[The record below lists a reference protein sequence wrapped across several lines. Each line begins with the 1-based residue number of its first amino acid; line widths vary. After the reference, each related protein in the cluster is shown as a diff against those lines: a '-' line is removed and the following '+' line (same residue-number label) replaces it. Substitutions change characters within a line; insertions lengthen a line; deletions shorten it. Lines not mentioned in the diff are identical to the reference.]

1 MQADLRKQNTQNT
14 TIKLYLHRNLYH
26 SDANYRFHHVNF
38 EVAERIADLDDP
50 SSVCANQEGVLT
62 AGAVKSY
69 PCNHGGVLPIDV
81 SRYFIAGCYAQLR
94 MYTGSSDNRFI
105 HVQEIEV
112 HGY

>member
-1 MQADLRKQNTQNT
+1 MCEVNFNA
-14 TIKLYLHRNLYH
+14 TINFL
-26 SDANYRFHHVNF
+26 DVNYRFHHVNF

-69 PCNHGGVLPIDV
+69 PCNQGGVLPIDV
-81 SRYFIAGCYAQLR
+81 SRYFIAGRYAQLR
-94 MYTGSSDNRFI
+94 MYTGSGYDRHI
-105 HVQEIEV
+105 TVQEVEV